1 MGPLLYLAMSA
12 KTSHEAGVPLPSQY
26 SSLPASAAAH
36 GGVAPG
42 IDVFSAG
49 QFGEL
54 TRYVPFDLVD
64 AVVQESGRVQ
74 QRLRLVPSRVGVY
87 FLLALGLFPRLGYA
101 RVWDML
107 TVALPTAAG
116 VSEKALRDV
125 RRRLGAAP
133 IKLLFDTL
141 AVPLGRPHTPGV
153 CYRRW
158 RTVAFDGC
166 SSLRC
171 PDSPRNRAWLG
182 RTVTGRG
189 GFHGYPTPELVTLV
203 ETGTRGLLGAV
214 FGPRSSGEIT
224 YAARLVA
231 RLDHSMLLLA
241 DRAFDGGEFLA
252 AVRATGA
259 EFLVR
264 MRAGRR
270 LPSLAHLPDGSI
282 LTRLGAVNV
291 RVIQAQVTV
300 TLADG
305 TQVSGQY
312 ELATSL
318 LDHRAHPAGELM
330 CLYHERWEI
339 ESSYLALRHTLLE
352 GRVLRSHDPA
362 GLEQELWALLALYQ
376 VLRHAM
382 VEAAEARP
390 GTDPDRVGF
399 SAAAAAARATVI
411 RAEGIADQHQPGP
424 PPTLAVILPAGLL
437 PPRRARISARKVK
450 CVQSRYAGRPLEERP
465 AASTRVAGIDIR
477 LQTPGTAPSP
487 TPSPAARA
495 KIMTP
500 GSRVDRVFTL
510 LSAAPAR
517 AMTPSEMA
525 QRLGITNINSF
536 SVQLATW
543 ARRGLLGKPGRGRYT
558 IPAKLPHTGPLDA
571 A

>member
-1 MGPLLYLAMSA
+1 
-12 KTSHEAGVPLPSQY
+12 LPSQY
-26 SSLPASAAAH
+26 SSVPAVGAGCARE
-36 GGVAPG
+36 V
-42 IDVFSAG
+42 DLFVAG

-64 AVVQESGRVQ
+64 AVLEESGRVQ
-74 QRLRLVPSRVGVY
+74 RRLRLVPSRVGIY
-87 FLLALGLFPRLGYA
+87 FLLALGLFPHLGYV

-107 TVALPTAAG
+107 TGALPTAARI
-116 VSEKALRDV
+116 SEKALRDV
-125 RRRLGAAP
+125 RRRVGTAP

-141 AVPLGRPHTPGV
+141 AVPLAHPSVPGV
-153 CYRRW
+153 RYRRW

-182 RTVTGRG
+182 RAITGRG
-189 GFHGYPTPELVTLV
+189 GFHGYPTLELVTLA

-224 YAARLVA
+224 YAARLVD

-252 AVRATGA
+252 AVRGTGA
-259 EFLVR
+259 QFLVR

-270 LPSLAHLPDGSI
+270 LPALAYLPDGSI
-282 LTRLGAVNV
+282 LTRLGSLNV
-291 RVIQAQVTV
+291 RVVQAEITV

-305 TQVSGQY
+305 TRMSGQY

-318 LDHRAHPAGELM
+318 LDHRAHPAGELIR
-330 CLYHERWEI
+330 LYHERWEI
-339 ESSYLALRHTLLE
+339 ESGYLALRHTLLQ

-362 GLEQELWALLALYQ
+362 GLEQELWALLTLYQ

-382 VEAAEARP
+382 VETAETHS
-390 GTDPDRVGF
+390 GTDPDRIGF
-399 SAAAAAARATVI
+399 TATVAAARATVI
-411 RAEGIADQHQPGP
+411 QAAGITDQHQPGP
-424 PPTLAVILPAGLL
+424 PPALAHVLLASAL
-437 PPRRARISARKVK
+437 PPRRARVSARKVK

-465 AASTRVAGIDIR
+465 TASTRVTGIDIR
-477 LQTPGTAPSP
+477 LQTPGTVPARSS
-487 TPSPAARA
+487 SPAARA

-500 GSRVDRVFTL
+500 GSRVDRVFAL
-510 LSAAPAR
+510 LRAEPDR
-517 AMTPSEMA
+517 AMTPTELA
-525 QRLGITNINSF
+525 RVLGITNVNSF
-536 SVQLATW
+536 STQLATW

-558 IPAKLPHTGPLDA
+558 IPQNCPESDRLTPTDQP
-571 A
+571 